1 MVVGWKP
8 HGNSMSSTND
18 AFCSSSRQMLR
29 VLMAVAA
36 RWLHTLCLSSKSSLK
51 KSLGSEALCLPP
63 HCTSTN
69 RKIAWLRDLFKKLL
83 WIQTNK
89 LSSTAVFILST
100 YEEKLQPSPLLKT
113 PQDVLYSLFLI
124 LLFKIWNPWQLF
136 LLWQN
141 SDIKLTTLIIFLVTL
156 CGSELHD
163 LLHHTSSPELFHL
176 SKTETFWP
184 YNTNCSFLPDQL
196 WQPLFDFWSLS

>member
-141 SDIKLTTLIIFLVTL
+141 RWHKIDYFDHFSSDLMWFRITRPSPSHFFSRTLPLVQNWNFLAIQ
-156 CGSELHD
+156 H
-163 LLHHTSSPELFHL
+163 
-176 SKTETFWP
+176 
-184 YNTNCSFLPDQL
+184 
-196 WQPLFDFWSLS
+196 